1 MLDMSQYPYPQLPRF
16 DHMIPFEILMDGL
29 QPKHAIGDILLDT
42 HLFNCSART
51 SRLDLAFLC

>member
-16 DHMIPFEILMDGL
+16 DHMTPFEILMDRL
-29 QPKHAIGDILLDT
+29 QPKHAIG
-42 HLFNCSART
+42 ART